1 MIVNFTLVQFV
12 PGGPVEQVLAQMQ
25 GGGDVFEGFSGGG
38 NDVAEE
44 TFGSDSDY
52 VGARGLPKEFI
63 EELEKEFGFDKPPL
77 ERFFNMLWN
86 YMRLDF
92 GESYFRSISVVDLVG
107 KDAGVDHAGTLV
119 HDYCLFGVHPAWHSQ
134 GGA

>member
-38 NDVAEE
+38 NDVVEE

-63 EELEKEFGFDKPPL
+63 EELEKEFGFK
-77 ERFFNMLWN
+77 
-86 YMRLDF
+86 Y
-92 GESYFRSISVVDLVG
+92 G
-107 KDAGVDHAGTLV
+107 
-119 HDYCLFGVHPAWHSQ
+119 C
-134 GGA
+134 